1 MPEPKRILI
10 TGGVKR
16 LGLAIAMACAGRG
29 ASLALNY
36 RTSTLSEAE
45 SAQKRI
51 SEAGADRV
59 ELIQGDVTT
68 DSSEIVQQAVTQLGG
83 IDVLINNAGLF
94 PPRRTFSSLSIQ
106 DFQQTLGL
114 NLLAPFQMTQAAL
127 PHLGEGSSVINLA
140 SLGGLQIWKERIDYN
155 VSKSALITL
164 TKALAR
170 ELAPEGV
177 RVNAI
182 APGAIQAD
190 EDEKMGVGLDK
201 IPLGYY
207 GKSEDIAKAALYL
220 AFDAP
225 YVTGQVLVIDGGRSL
240 T

>member
-1 MPEPKRILI
+1 MTEPRRVLI

-16 LGLAIAMACAGRG
+16 LGLAMALAFAKRS
-29 ASLALNY
+29 ARLALNY
-36 RTSTLSEAE
+36 HTSSPEEAE
-45 SAQKRI
+45 NTRKQTQ
-51 SEAGADRV
+51 EAGAVQV
-59 ELIQGDVTT
+59 ELIPGDITT
-68 DSSEIVQQAVTQLGG
+68 NASGIVETAVTQLGG
-83 IDVLINNAGLF
+83 IDVLINNASIF
-94 PPRRTFSSLSIQ
+94 PPRRPLSGLSIQ

-140 SLGGLQIWKERIDYN
+140 SLGGFQIWKERIDYN

-170 ELAPEGV
+170 ELAPQGV

-182 APGAIQAD
+182 APGAIQVD

-207 GKSEDIAKAALYL
+207 GKSEDIAQAALYL
-220 AFDAP
+220 VYDAP